1 MNIIPV
7 IEKHGGRVLVRADV
21 KEIMVDQ
28 SGKACGVIVSKGG
41 DEHKI
46 YAPMVISAAGVIN
59 TYSRLLPP
67 QVQEEHNLTK
77 VLSKVN
83 SGVGAMSIFVGLD
96 GTNEELGLK
105 ATNSWALCRYLSAWM
120 ERTKNSD

>member
-1 MNIIPV
+1 
-7 IEKHGGRVLVRADV
+7 
-21 KEIMVDQ
+21 
-28 SGKACGVIVSKGG
+28 
-41 DEHKI
+41 
-46 YAPMVISAAGVIN
+46 MVISAAGVIN

-67 QVQEEHNLTK
+67 QVQEKHNLTK

-105 ATNSWALCRYLSAWM
+105 ATNSWAFTDTELDRGMDEYMALTADEAGSKDIPLLFISFPS
-120 ERTKNSD
+120 TKDPTWDDAIPR